1 MAYIAMI
8 GREIERDGSAYW
20 FLQLAFW
27 DFYSAISN
35 TWRRYAKKVSLSV
48 IVLPG
53 LSDILATDCPL
64 HSTNFRT
71 MLSGVYPICSMVN
84 LYKSVSN
91 KDLIIAITH
100 PKFCNYQYE

>member
-1 MAYIAMI
+1 MAYIAMS
-8 GREIERDGSAYW
+8 GREIKSVYLAYW

-48 IVLPG
+48 MVLPG
-53 LSDILATDCPL
+53 LSEILATDCPL
-64 HSTNFRT
+64 HSTSLRT

-100 PKFCNYQYE
+100 LKLSNY